1 MVVPHTEVKKMYVL
15 KKVHL
20 PLSFIVFVLLLLA
33 CNTISSPA
41 NPLSAPTISP
51 TVNPFLNA
59 PADTWIR
66 SNPGGG
72 GALTAVGAG
81 PTGVI
86 LVGSD
91 LSGAYLSRDKGRSW
105 QPIGFMQGLTDD
117 YVASVGFDTQDG
129 NIFYLGTRKG
139 IFRSSDGG
147 QTLQQVLQDGYV
159 LSIKFAVSNPQ
170 IGYAAWHPGMSL
182 VGGQIYKT
190 FDRGITWVKG

>member
-1 MVVPHTEVKKMYVL
+1 MQLL
-15 KKVHL
+15 KTAYL

-33 CNTISSPA
+33 CNTISSAA
-41 NPLSAPTISP
+41 NPPSVPTISP
-51 TVNPFLNA
+51 MVNPFSNA

-81 PTGVI
+81 PTGAI

-91 LSGAYLSRDKGRSW
+91 LSGAYLSQDKGRSW
-105 QPIGFMQGLTDD
+105 QSIGLAQGLTDD

-129 NIFYLGTRKG
+129 NIFYLGTRRG

-147 QTLQQVLQDGYV
+147 QTVQPVLPDGY
-159 LSIKFAVSNPQ
+159 I
-170 IGYAAWHPGMSL
+170 
-182 VGGQIYKT
+182 
-190 FDRGITWVKG
+190 